1 MESSSGLMGTIS
13 AEDRRFLRR
22 ALELGRRGWGHVQ
35 PNPLVGCVLVKD
47 GQVVGEGWHREFGG
61 PHAEVVALGIAGS
74 DAGGATAYVS
84 LEPCRHQGKTP
95 PCAQALSAA
104 GITRVL
110 FGAADPG
117 EQSGG
122 GGQALREMGLEVVGP
137 LLTPRE
143 AQREN
148 PGFFRKDGRPW
159 VALKLAISLDGKIS
173 SRSGQRTPIS
183 GAESGEEVHRLRAGF
198 DAILVGSHTAR
209 VDDPLL
215 TVRGDIIPAVPPRRV
230 ILDTTGKVSPASSVL
245 EPGGGPVIFL
255 TSGASSSAWRDGVR
269 ARGGSVV
276 EVPAGRGG
284 VSLSSA
290 LEVLRLDGARTILC
304 EGGGVL
310 GAGLL
315 HAGLVDRLYLI
326 VAPRL
331 IGPEGVPALPLEK
344 APAPAGPRSS
354 DWEQIGEP
362 RRVGNDTWITLE
374 PGGA

>member
-13 AEDRRFLRR
+13 AEDRRLLRR
-22 ALELGRRGWGHVQ
+22 AVELGRRGWGRVQ
-35 PNPLVGCVLVKD
+35 PNPLVGCVIVKD
-47 GQVVGEGWHREFGG
+47 GEVVGEGWHQEFGG
-61 PHAEVVALGIAGS
+61 PHAEVVALAMAAG
-74 DAGGATAYVS
+74 DAAGATAYVS

-95 PCAQALSAA
+95 PCARALVAA
-104 GITRVL
+104 GISRVL

-117 EQSGG
+117 ERSGG
-122 GGQALREMGLEVVGP
+122 GGEALREMGVEVVGP

-148 PGFFRKDGRPW
+148 PGFFRKDRRPW

-173 SRSGQRTPIS
+173 SRPGQRSQIS
-183 GAESGEEVHRLRAGF
+183 GAESDEEVHRLRAGF
-198 DAILVGSHTAR
+198 DAILVGSNTAR

-215 TVRGDIIPAVPPRRV
+215 TVRGDILAGVPPRRV

-255 TSGASSSAWRDGVR
+255 TSGASSREWRDGVR

-276 EVPAGRGG
+276 ELPAERGG

-331 IGPEGVPALPLEK
+331 IGPGGVPALPLEE
-344 APAPAGPRSS
+344 APPQAGPLSP
-354 DWEQIGEP
+354 DWEQIREP
-362 RRVGNDTWITLE
+362 RRVGDDTWITLE
-374 PGGA
+374 PVGA